1 MATNYNYP
9 SAEDIETQAKYR
21 PGVASNIFNVLTGG
35 LAGQITGSTQRAQE
49 AARARQ
55 ALLQEE
61 FGKRDEQRTLER
73 QLMVNALQQGIA
85 APEGAT
91 LEEKMADFRN
101 KALRRT
107 LATVQGTAEG
117 LKSPTGPYQSPYQS
131 DPAFQIS
138 AAQAQADL
146 QKRLVEYEQTETLQ
160 RRDLFNQAK
169 GLGVSVSP
177 EATSGEIRGAIEAK
191 RPSMQAGAYT
201 EEAGRRATGQLQFLQ
216 QSGEIPSVIDI
227 NTLSP
232 EEKIAYAAHYS
243 KQYDE
248 KNKEYAFK
256 QKAKAESNAV
266 SNFNQLLS
274 NPQTD
279 KTALREAY
287 LNLPKDSQIEEYR
300 IAAGVA
306 RPANTKENESL
317 DKYIAAVD
325 RSSAL
330 VGSIQSLVGN
340 RSIPNVSQESF
351 NGFTSWMRGAKNKLG
366 AEDPSLRSINNVV
379 QEFQA
384 LIAQQRKDFFG
395 ASLTDNEFEV
405 AKQLFADPNQANFLP
420 RVLELVDS
428 IMSKDEIQNKYTRR
442 GIFVDSETKKD
453 IGDKRREY
461 YKIKSELNFGGPKNS
476 SASRNSEAKKLKGEL
491 DALKAY
497 ITNAP
502 SVSITNTPT
511 SAQ

>member
-9 SAEDIETQAKYR
+9 DPADIEAQAKYR

-35 LAGQITGSTQRAQE
+35 LAGAVTGTTQRGQE

-61 FGKRDEQRTLER
+61 FNKRDEQRMLDR
-73 QLMVNALQQGIA
+73 QLMINALQSGVD
-85 APEGAT
+85 APVGADVYAR
-91 LEEKMADFRN
+91 MADLKN
-101 KALRRT
+101 KNLRRQI
-107 LATVQGTAEG
+107 ATAQGTAEG

-146 QKRLVEYEQTETLQ
+146 QKRLAEYEQTETLQ

-300 IAAGVA
+300 IAAGVKRA
-306 RPANTKENESL
+306 ATPKENESL
-317 DKYIAAVD
+317 DKYITSVD
-325 RSSAL
+325 RSSSLAK
-330 VGSIQSLVGN
+330 SISNLAGLGEI
-340 RSIPNVSQESF
+340 SKVSKSDF
-351 NGFTSWMRGAKNKLG
+351 NAFTSWFRGLENKFG
-366 AEDPSLRSINNVV
+366 AEDARLRSINNVV
-379 QEFQA
+379 QEFQT
-384 LIAQQRKDFFG
+384 LIAEQRKNFFG
-395 ASLTDNEFEV
+395 ASLTDNEFET
-405 AKQLFADPNQANFLP
+405 AKQLFGNPNQSNFLP
-420 RVLELVDS
+420 RVIELVDS
-428 IMSKDEIQNKYTRR
+428 IMSKDEIERKYDRR
-442 GIFVDSETKKD
+442 GIFVDPVTKKEVQD
-453 IGDKRREY
+453 ARNQWIDTKQRY
-461 YKIKSELNFGGPKNS
+461 NFGGLGAAKGTLSPEKMSRYQELKNKQN
-476 SASRNSEAKKLKGEL
+476 R
-491 DALKAY
+491 
-497 ITNAP
+497 
-502 SVSITNTPT
+502 
-511 SAQ
+511 